1 MPGGEDLTAAQVE
14 RNRAME
20 AASELT
26 GKKNGRSGYEKGMDI
41 NLPGGRTLGAG
52 GAKEKP
58 VGITARVL
66 PTVLIVD
73 SC

>member
-1 MPGGEDLTAAQVE
+1 MLGEEADDLTAAQVE

-20 AASELT
+20 AASAVT
-26 GKKNGRSGYEKGMDI
+26 GTSSGNGRHEKGTGGI

-58 VGITARVL
+58 IGIMVKAVC
-66 PTVLIVD
+66 V
-73 SC
+73 